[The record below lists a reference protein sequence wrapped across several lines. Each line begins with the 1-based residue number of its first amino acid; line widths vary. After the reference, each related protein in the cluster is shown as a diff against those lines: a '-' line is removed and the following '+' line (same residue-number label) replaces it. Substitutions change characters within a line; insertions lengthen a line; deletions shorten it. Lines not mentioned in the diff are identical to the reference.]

1 MNNEI
6 KLPTKEEVERQ
17 IWKIAK
23 SPSHGDTQLDA
34 CKTLL
39 GLIDL
44 RRQKEEASKREGLPG
59 L

>member
-23 SPSHGDTQLDA
+23 SSAYGDTQLEA
-34 CKTLL
+34 CRLLL

>member
-6 KLPTKEEVERQ
+6 ELPTNEEVEKQ

-23 SPSHGDTQLDA
+23 SSAYGDTQLEA
-34 CKTLL
+34 CRLL
-39 GLIDL
+39 LELIRL
-44 RRQKEEASKREGLPG
+44 RRQKEEASKREDLPG

>member
-1 MNNEI
+1 MDNEI

-23 SPSHGDTQLDA
+23 IPSLGDTQLEA

-39 GLIDL
+39 NLIEL
-44 RRQKEEASKREGLPG
+44 RRQKEARER
-59 L
+59 